1 MGIKSRLAGWAIGK
15 GVSEFLK
22 HRTTLDKPTRK
33 QIVEAI
39 KMTLKPKSPKQ
50 EPVIY
55 GAVASV
61 LVAVF
66 AHYGLELNPDALI
79 TTVSTVVV
87 VVTFIVRRFVTPVK
101 P

>member
-1 MGIKSRLAGWAIGK
+1 MGLKARLAAWAIGK

-22 HRTTLDKPTRK
+22 HRTTLDQPTRK
-33 QIVEAI
+33 RIVEAI

-61 LVAVF
+61 LVAVC
-66 AHYGLELNPDALI
+66 AHYGLQLDPDALI

-87 VVTFIVRRFVTPVK
+87 VITFIVRRFVTPVK